1 MKKATYYL
9 SAMLMA
15 ACFTQPAVAQFEG
28 EITYNSYDYTGG
40 DDTKGDMFKLYIT
53 PERILLQG
61 EKKYDF
67 MESLKTEGVLVRLDS
82 QDFVFLTGGN
92 EALKIAKTDITSLM
106 NMFNN
111 GSSDGEALTGDYDIQ
126 QNKTNETQTIKG
138 YQSEKFIFRDENDP
152 DNNYSEVWMTKEID
166 VNWGMLADPWGEGK
180 NALISDD
187 FPVDLVLKENYFPLK
202 LKAYKDGELTS
213 ALEATDIKKSPVDPA
228 LTEVPSNVQVLSM
241 QEYLFRK
248 MNNR

>member
-15 ACFTQPAVAQFEG
+15 ACFTQPAAAQFEG
-28 EITYNSYDYTGG
+28 EITYNSYDYTEGNEAE
-40 DDTKGDMFKLYIT
+40 GDMFKLYIT

-92 EALKIAKTDITSLM
+92 EALKIAKTDITSMM
-106 NMFNN
+106 NMFGNDN
-111 GSSDGEALTGDYDIQ
+111 TGEALDEDYDIR
-126 QNKTNETQTIKG
+126 QNRTDETQNIMG

-166 VNWGMLADPWGEGK
+166 VNWGMLAEPWGDSTNK
-180 NALISDD
+180 LLSDD
-187 FPVDLVLKENYFPLK
+187 FPMDLIFEENYFPLR
-202 LKAYKDGELTS
+202 LEAYKDGELTS
-213 ALEATDIKKSPVDPA
+213 ALEATDIDESAVA
-228 LTEVPSNVQVLSM
+228 PSMVKVSSDIKVFSM
-241 QEYLFRK
+241 QEYLFQK